1 MCLDKNLRVLVACE
15 ESQILTKLFRER
27 EIEAFSCDI
36 LPCSGG
42 HPEWHKQEDVIPL
55 LDEDW
60 DLIIAFPPCTYLTV
74 TGNRWFNVQR
84 YGQKAL
90 ERAENREDAVEFF
103 MRFANSNCNHVAI
116 ENPVGVM
123 SSIHRKPDQIIHPYM
138 FGDPYE
144 KRTCLWLKNLPKL
157 MPTNT
162 VIPEPRNVYKSGK
175 SMPSWYDNCWG
186 LTKEERSRARS
197 KTFPG
202 VAEAMV
208 SQWLHYLQSN

>member
-84 YGQKAL
+84 YGQTAL
-90 ERAENREDAVEFF
+90 DRAENRKDAVEFF
-103 MRFANSNCNHVAI
+103 MRKKKKI
-116 ENPVGVM
+116 
-123 SSIHRKPDQIIHPYM
+123 
-138 FGDPYE
+138 
-144 KRTCLWLKNLPKL
+144 RTCLWLKNLPKL